1 MDNYLEHKDTSA
13 KCVSGHDFVTSTH
26 SLKQH
31 YLEMLTSVMA
41 MNLSAGLQIP
51 GNNSCFDSAALLC
64 GINYQG
70 QQLHNTFKTDHVGD
84 KENFLVLWQEEH
96 PPMWMRLSYQTVFFL
111 DRFSAFVLYLKFM
124 E

>member
-1 MDNYLEHKDTSA
+1 
-13 KCVSGHDFVTSTH
+13 
-26 SLKQH
+26 
-31 YLEMLTSVMA
+31 MLTSVTT

-84 KENFLVLWQEEH
+84 EENFLVLWQEEH
-96 PPMWMRLSYQTVFFL
+96 PPEIQPGRASPRQPS
-111 DRFSAFVLYLKFM
+111 SACKSPAKHLHGWAPRSSAASHHL
-124 E
+124 